1 MKNLCLKYLK
11 VGIILSEH
19 ASQNSVF
26 LATAVKIISIFYIYK
41 MNKGLWLQKFSGV
54 NKPWPPQDSLG
65 DIVFSTVL
73 MCFK

>member
-1 MKNLCLKYLK
+1 MK
-11 VGIILSEH
+11 VGIILSGH

-26 LATAVKIISIFYIYK
+26 LATAVKIISTLYVYK

-65 DIVFSTVL
+65 DIVFSTDC